1 MAPAARGDDHRMV
14 IVIRCDV
21 CQGTLE
27 RDAVALSFT
36 KTARLGDK
44 SGEVRVVD
52 SGDADDYLLCGRCAR
67 YLERCAASLEPLEV
81 PA

>member
-1 MAPAARGDDHRMV
+1 MV

-36 KTARLGDK
+36 KTARLVDK
-44 SGEVRVVD
+44 SGEVRVID
-52 SGDADDYLLCGRCAR
+52 SGDVVDYLLCARCAR
-67 YLERCAASLEPLEV
+67 YVERCVAAIEP
-81 PA
+81 AGRARAR